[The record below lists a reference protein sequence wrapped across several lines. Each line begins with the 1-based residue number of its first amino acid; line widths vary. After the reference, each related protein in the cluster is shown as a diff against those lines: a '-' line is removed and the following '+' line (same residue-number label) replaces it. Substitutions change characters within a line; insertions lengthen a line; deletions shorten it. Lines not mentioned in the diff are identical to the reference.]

1 MNYWANQTLEN
12 ASSPTF
18 PALPSGPWLNKMRLV
33 TTTPSMLAI
42 LIIVAGLALVGIVAW
57 IIYRFLGPIALAII
71 GSCGVLLVALW
82 IFSDSPRARVAA
94 VRAGI
99 ERIPNVRMVHIS
111 DLDKQA
117 SDNIGALIEVR
128 GKGKMGFTSLE
139 PKSFKGTRQIFL
151 QSIGPFGFCSR
162 SNQFYAWW
170 IDIGPDSPIPA
181 ARALKLTT
189 VQAAISHYDD
199 ILSFVSEWPIS
210 SQGWPSGWPVKDE
223 EWSKTSKEEIHF
235 SDANGT
241 DYFFCLT
248 RRDSWSPQTPP
259 GYSYSPSPN

>member
-1 MNYWANQTLEN
+1 
-12 ASSPTF
+12 
-18 PALPSGPWLNKMRLV
+18 
-33 TTTPSMLAI
+33 MLAI
-42 LIIVAGLALVGIVAW
+42 LIIVAGLALVGIAAW

-82 IFSDSPRARVAA
+82 IFSNSPNARVAA

-99 ERIPNVRMVHIS
+99 ERIPNVRMAHIS

-117 SDNIGALIEVR
+117 SESICALIEVP
-128 GKGKMGFTSLE
+128 GKGKIGLTSLE
-139 PKSFKGTRQIFL
+139 PESFKGSRQIFL

-162 SNQFYAWW
+162 RKWDGQPAYAWW

-199 ILSFVSEWPIS
+199 ILSLVSEWPIS
-210 SQGWPSGWPVKDE
+210 SHGWPSGWPVKDE

-248 RRDSWSPQTPP
+248 RRDSASPQTPP
-259 GYSYSPSPN
+259 GYSPYPPSPN